1 MKILIYNYYI
11 MGCCRNDKILNELI
25 QNQYSIIDKLT
36 KYNKSLLDEI
46 NDLKTKL
53 EENKIKI
60 EYQQKI
66 LNEKFTIK

>member
-1 MKILIYNYYI
+1 